1 MQRVES
7 PRHERYAVSYSESV
21 ANQVFTPF
29 FHSRLLSFF
38 LYRWGAFV
46 VICGHFYL
54 IAAGGMVALSNR
66 SVNRALLLYPSNEEY
81 LKYLE
86 KLDSVGE
93 SFKESQRPKEEP
105 KEEQKENGDN
115 NEPGFFSSLFQ
126 RSAPPAEQLEEVPL
140 DEDTPLDPNTTEEVV
155 DVDTPVPSE
164 SVK

>member
-1 MQRVES
+1 
-7 PRHERYAVSYSESV
+7 
-21 ANQVFTPF
+21 
-29 FHSRLLSFF
+29 
-38 LYRWGAFV
+38 
-46 VICGHFYL
+46 
-54 IAAGGMVALSNR
+54 MVALSNR

-105 KEEQKENGDN
+105 KEEPKENGDN
-115 NEPGFFSSLFQ
+115 NEPGTYLSGFFSSLFQ